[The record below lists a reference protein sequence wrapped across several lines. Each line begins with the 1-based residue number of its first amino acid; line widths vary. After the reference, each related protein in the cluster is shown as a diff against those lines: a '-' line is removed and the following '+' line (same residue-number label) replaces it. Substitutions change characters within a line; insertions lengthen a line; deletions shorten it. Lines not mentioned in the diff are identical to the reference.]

1 MLVIFNKLIKLTF
14 FLTLTDLPTCSVNS
28 PNLLRNVKSDIP
40 SSYDSGGGGGWVLTS
55 PLCMYM
61 AVGGYSLQIPPSRK
75 MVDCPK
81 LPSIKE
87 KGRKAYEDDSKDKIQ
102 KAMVNS
108 CFHMQTNTFR
118 EVTEKPK
125 SVRL

>member
-1 MLVIFNKLIKLTF
+1 
-14 FLTLTDLPTCSVNS
+14 
-28 PNLLRNVKSDIP
+28 
-40 SSYDSGGGGGWVLTS
+40 
-55 PLCMYM
+55 M
-61 AVGGYSLQIPPSRK
+61 AVGGYSLPVPLCRK

-87 KGRKAYEDDSKDKIQ
+87 KGKKTYEDDSNDKIQ